1 MIDVVVTGRN
11 IDVPADLQE
20 YVQKKLGRLDRYLD
34 NILELRVE
42 LSAKKAKSAA
52 DRQVVQATLVA
63 GGSLLRAEE
72 RSSDMYAAV
81 DAVAD
86 KLFRQVRRYKD
97 RLHRKGRV
105 RGERPAA
112 MVAERERAVAEEYLI
127 EEEEEGEVLFERIK
141 RFDLRPMSSIEAVEQ
156 MELLG
161 HDFFAFLNADSDEV
175 NVAYRRA
182 DGGYGLLELTLP

>member
-1 MIDVVVTGRN
+1 MIKVVVTGRN
-11 IDVPADLQE
+11 IDVPADLQS
-20 YVQKKLGRLDRYLD
+20 YAQKKLGRLDRYLD
-34 NILELRVE
+34 NIMELRVE
-42 LSAKKAKSAA
+42 MSVRKTKSAE

-63 GGSLLRAEE
+63 GGTLLRAEE

-86 KLFRQVRRYKD
+86 KLFRQVLRYKE
-97 RLHRKGRV
+97 RRNRKGRV

-112 MVAERERAVAEEYLI
+112 VVVEQELAEESES
-127 EEEEEGEVLFERIK
+127 EEIVFERIK
-141 RFDLRPMSSIEAVEQ
+141 RFDLRPMTPIEAVEQ

-161 HDFFAFLNADSDEV
+161 HDFFAFLNGDTQEV

-182 DGGYGLLELTLP
+182 DGGYGLLELVLP

>member
-1 MIDVVVTGRN
+1 MVEVVVTGRN

-34 NILELRVE
+34 NIMEVRVE
-42 LSAKKAKSAA
+42 MSARKAKSAA

-63 GGSLLRAEE
+63 GGTLLRAEE

-81 DAVAD
+81 DTVAD
-86 KLFRQVRRYKD
+86 KLVRQVRRYKE
-97 RLHRKGRV
+97 RRNRKGRV

-112 MVAERERAVAEEYLI
+112 IVAEMEMEEESPAEE
-127 EEEEEGEVLFERIK
+127 EVQFERVK
-141 RFDLRPMSSIEAVEQ
+141 RFHLRPMSTTEAVEQ

-161 HDFFAFLNADSDEV
+161 HDFFAFLNADSVEV
-175 NVAYRRA
+175 NVAYRRS
-182 DGGYGLLELTLP
+182 DGGYGLLELVLP

>member
-1 MIDVVVTGRN
+1 MIDIVVTGRN
-11 IDVPADLQE
+11 IDVSADLQE
-20 YVQKKLGRLDRYLD
+20 YAQKKLGRLDRYLD
-34 NILELRVE
+34 NIMEVRVE
-42 LSAKKAKSAA
+42 MSARKTKSAA

-63 GGSLLRAEE
+63 GGTLLRAEE

-97 RLHRKGRV
+97 RLHRKGRM
-105 RGERPAA
+105 RSDRPAA
-112 MVAERERAVAEEYLI
+112 IAAEREMAEELI
-127 EEEEEGEVLFERIK
+127 EEEDEVQFERVK
-141 RFDLRPMSSIEAVEQ
+141 RFDLRPMSSVEAVEQ
-156 MELLG
+156 MELLS
-161 HDFFAFLNADSDEV
+161 HDFFAFLNADTDEV

>member
-11 IDVPADLQE
+11 IDVPMDLQE
-20 YVQKKLGRLDRYLD
+20 YAQKKLGRLDRYLD
-34 NILELRVE
+34 NIMELRVE
-42 LSAKKAKSAA
+42 MSAKKAKSAT

-63 GGSLLRAEE
+63 GGTLLRAEE

-86 KLFRQVRRYKD
+86 KLFRQARRYKD
-97 RLHRKGRV
+97 RLQRKGRV

-112 MVAERERAVAEEYLI
+112 IVAERAMAAEEYLI
-127 EEEEEGEVLFERIK
+127 EEEEQEIQFERVK
-141 RFDLRPMSSIEAVEQ
+141 RFVLRPMSSTEAVEQ

-182 DGGYGLLELTLP
+182 DGGYGLLELALP